1 MKASIF
7 FRVLYRFIK
16 AAYYIFY
23 NVSVEGRENLP
34 KNCGFIIASNH
45 RTYADPPLV
54 AVTSRCSK
62 FAFVA
67 KEELFKNPLFGW
79 LIRRLGAFPVSRGKG
94 DMSVITNAVEKVEE
108 GRILVI
114 FPEGTRSKDGTLGKG
129 KTGVALIAAKSKA
142 MVVPTAIIFKGKLKF
157 RSKVTVK
164 FGKPIQPEE
173 IAVSDEIN
181 PKELRAVKTRI
192 MGDIQLLLED
202 KNGEN

>member
-1 MKASIF
+1 MKPSIF
-7 FRVLYRFIK
+7 FRIVYNLVKVVFF
-16 AAYYIFY
+16 AFY
-23 NVSVEGRENLP
+23 NITIEGRENIP
-34 KNCGFIIASNH
+34 TDKGFILASNH
-45 RTYADPPLV
+45 RTNADPPLV

-67 KEELFKNPLFGW
+67 KEELFKNPIFGW
-79 LIRRLGAFPVSRGKG
+79 LISKLGAFPVSRGKG
-94 DMSVITNAVEKVEE
+94 DMSVISNAVEKVGE

-142 MVVPTAIIFKGKLKF
+142 IVVPAAIVFEGKLKF
-157 RSKVTVK
+157 RTKVTVK

-181 PKELRAVKTRI
+181 PKELRAVKARI

-202 KNGEN
+202 KNGN